1 MIKES
6 KVPGVE
12 KDNKNEELKKEMEQ
26 ERDKSRIYLGDLNL
40 ED

>member
-1 MIKES
+1 MKRKSGI
-6 KVPGVE
+6 PGVL
-12 KDNKNEELKKEMEQ
+12 KNNKSEEVKKEMEQ